1 MFKTLSKLYRDLL
14 NQNIELFN
22 ENTVLRQRNRLLQQ
36 KIDEHNAFLY
46 ELHNQM
52 EKEIKR

>member
-14 NQNIELFN
+14 NQNIELHN
-22 ENTVLRQRNRLLQQ
+22 ENTSLRMRNRLLQQ

-46 ELHNQM
+46 ELHDQT
-52 EKEIKR
+52 EREIRR

>member
-14 NQNIELFN
+14 HQNIELHN
-22 ENTVLRQRNRLLQQ
+22 ENTTLRMRNRLLQQ

-46 ELHNQM
+46 ELHDQM